1 MEFPDSSAGKE
12 SACNAGDLDSI
23 LGLGG
28 SPGEGK
34 GYPLQ
39 YSGLQ
44 NSMDSSPWGHKES
57 DTTEQP
63 WLSGG
68 MSVCSPSLHSSGF
81 MNAFPEGSSC
91 YISRDWVCLIW
102 CSELRRWH
110 CYLLRIQQVSF
121 LCAISAG
128 SPQGSVGMTAQEP
141 PGLSFFIY
149 LDHLPVKVAAR
160 ICPFSGATK
169 ACLSSVTLL
178 FMYSALMRSQCPGM
192 LPLSGARGTYR
203 S

>member
-1 MEFPDSSAGKE
+1 MLLLWIFQCVTVRYRASPVAQLGICLQCRRPRFDSWVGKILWRRDRLPTPIFLGFPCGSAGKE
-12 SACNAGDLDSI
+12 SACNAGDLGSI

-44 NSMDSSPWGHKES
+44 NSMDSSPWGRKES
-57 DTTEQP
+57 DTTEQT

-102 CSELRRWH
+102 CSELRKWH
-110 CYLLRIQQVSF
+110 CYLLRIQ
-121 LCAISAG
+121 
-128 SPQGSVGMTAQEP
+128 
-141 PGLSFFIY
+141 
-149 LDHLPVKVAAR
+149 
-160 ICPFSGATK
+160 
-169 ACLSSVTLL
+169 
-178 FMYSALMRSQCPGM
+178 
-192 LPLSGARGTYR
+192 
-203 S
+203 